1 MTQCKS
7 ERSRRFTQIFCQR
20 LCYYTTKWLLAP
32 RGGAVPAFNF
42 WCHCQTVR
50 LTHLRLAGFKSFVE
64 PTSVSVP
71 SNLVGVVGPN
81 GCGKS
86 NIIDAVRWVLGESKA
101 SELRGESMQDVI
113 FNGSTNRKPAS
124 RASVELVFDNS
135 EGRAGGSWNQ
145 FAEISVKRVLTRDG
159 SSTYYINQQAVRR
172 RDVQDIFMGTGLG
185 PRAYAIIGQGMI
197 ARIIEARPEELRVFL
212 EEAAGVSKYK
222 ERRRETGNRLQDT
235 RDNLT
240 RIEDILRELTSQ
252 IERLESQA
260 EVARKYKDFESEKTS
275 KQHLLWAIRLKDGLE
290 QKDRFSAKR
299 REAEAELERL
309 QSDSISTQTEL
320 LAIREKQIQNQ
331 QALESSQSAW
341 IEANRNVS
349 RLEAD
354 IRVMAESKSRL
365 INRLKELELE
375 EKVWADRLI
384 MAKERSDAGQEE
396 VLIAKESTEEFLIA
410 FEEAQLALEPVQQM
424 LFIAKEEVDK
434 RRTRVLDIQREI
446 SQATAQRDSAS
457 RTKDNLKLKIDRIVA
472 EQSQLVTP
480 SDDELRNAQSNSK
493 VFTED
498 LISAKLQLEKKED
511 ETKGLEAQLTQVQSE
526 YQIERDR
533 QANTKARLEALAGLE
548 AQLTQEG
555 ELQPWLQSQ
564 NLADLPKL
572 IGKIQVEAGWERA
585 LESALRESLD
595 SVITTDLS
603 DFANKGALNPPQR
616 VAILETRITTNVPE
630 ATPTTLASVV
640 SCSDRQT
647 LQAIYVLLNG
657 FEIASS
663 LQEALQKRH
672 SLGSG
677 RKIVVKEGHVIG
689 HNSVNIYAAENE
701 QAGRLERQQQIAALN
716 TELRALEMLCSESE
730 AKRDQL
736 QGRCKA
742 AKNELNIMRQRVEQL
757 TRQIHDCQLKV
768 LRLEEA
774 QSRADAR
781 ANQLSLDKAV
791 LESELEEQ
799 HALLYEAEDLLMELE
814 DRLGLASESLEDQ
827 KNKVTQLERELHAR
841 QEAVQTALRQRQD
854 AEFNLR
860 TLESTLRE
868 AQRDINFAQAESAKV
883 KERQQI
889 TQAELNSLS
898 ASDTEEAL
906 QNALEERVITEE
918 QVAVA
923 RDQLEQI
930 MSKVSELEKL
940 EKNNEKLT
948 DPLRQAIQD
957 FALKAQAAELTVEQY
972 QTNLDEAQA
981 DKESLM
987 RLIIESENL
996 PSASGLQADVTRL
1009 VNSMQALGAVNLAAL
1024 DELAAAQERKTY
1036 LDRQAAD
1043 LIEAMNTLED
1053 AIRKIDMETREL
1065 LSETFDAV
1073 NAQFSRLFPL
1083 LFGGGDAR
1091 LVMTGDEILDAGVQ
1105 VFAQPPG
1112 KKNGTIHLLSGGEKA
1127 LTATALVFAIFELNP
1142 APFCLLDE
1150 VDAPLDDANTER
1162 FSKLVKQMSERTQ
1175 FLFISH
1181 NKIAMEMAQQ
1191 LIGVTMQEKGVS
1203 RIVAVDLA
1211 SAEKLATE
1219 TV

>member
-1 MTQCKS
+1 MIQCKS
-7 ERSRRFTQIFCQR
+7 ALSRRFTQIFFQR
-20 LCYYTTKWLLAP
+20 LCYYTSKWLLAP
-32 RGGAVPAFNF
+32 RDGAVPAFNF

-64 PTSVSVP
+64 PISVSVP

-145 FAEISVKRVLTRDG
+145 FSEISVKRVLTRDG

-172 RDVQDIFMGTGLG
+172 RDVQDIFLGTGLG

-240 RIEDILRELTSQ
+240 RIEDILRELTGQ

-275 KQHLLWAIRLKDGLE
+275 KQHLLWALRLKDGQE
-290 QKDRFSAKR
+290 QRDKFSAKR
-299 REAEAELERL
+299 SEAQTELERL
-309 QSDSISTQTEL
+309 QSHSVTTQTEL
-320 LAIREKQIQNQ
+320 LAIRETQIQSQ
-331 QALESSQSAW
+331 QKLETSQAAW
-341 IEANRNVS
+341 IEANRAVS

-365 INRLKELELE
+365 ANRIKELEFE
-375 EKVWADRLI
+375 TKAWSDRLTS
-384 MAKERSDAGQEE
+384 AQERADAGLEE
-396 VLIAKESTEEFLIA
+396 VLIAKEGVEELLIA
-410 FEEAQLALEPVQQM
+410 FEEAQLALEPVQEA
-424 LFIAKEEVDK
+424 LALAKEEIDK
-434 RRTRVLDIQREI
+434 RRTRVLDVQREI
-446 SQATAQRDSAS
+446 SQANAQQDSAS
-457 RTKDNLKLKIDRIVA
+457 RSKDNLQLKIERIVS
-472 EQSQLVTP
+472 EQSQIATP
-480 SDDELRNAQSNSK
+480 SDSELQGAKANHIVLS
-493 VFTED
+493 ED
-498 LISAKLQLEKKED
+498 LLAAKDTLEKKEQEVKTL
-511 ETKGLEAQLTQVQSE
+511 ETQLSQVQSE
-526 YQIERDR
+526 FQIERDK
-533 QANTKARLEALAGLE
+533 QANTKARLDALVGLE
-548 AQLTQEG
+548 TQLTQEG
-555 ELQPWLQSQ
+555 ELMPWLQSQ
-564 NLADLPKL
+564 NMADLPKL
-572 IGKIQVEAGWERA
+572 MAKIRVEAGWERA

-595 SVITTDLS
+595 SMLVPDLS
-603 DFANKGALNPPQR
+603 KLSQLSSLTPPQR
-616 VAILETRITTNVPE
+616 LSILETKPASSVPE
-630 ATPTTLASVV
+630 ATPSTLASVV
-640 SCSDRQT
+640 SCSDKET
-647 LQAIYVLLNG
+647 LQAIYILLDG
-657 FEIASS
+657 YQIADS
-663 LQEALQKRH
+663 LTVALEKRG
-672 SLGSG
+672 SLKTNQ
-677 RKIVVKEGHVIG
+677 RIVVKEGHVISR
-689 HNSVNIYAAENE
+689 NSLSIYAAESE

-716 TELRALEMLCSESE
+716 TELRALEMLCNESQG
-730 AKRDQL
+730 KRDSL
-736 QGRCKA
+736 Q
-742 AKNELNIMRQRVEQL
+742 AKFQDAKQVLHSTRQQVETL
-757 TRQIHDCQLKV
+757 TRQVHDCQLKV
-768 LRLEEA
+768 LKLEEA

-781 ANQLSLDKAV
+781 TNQLSLDKAV

-799 HALLYEAEDLLMELE
+799 QALLYEAEDLLVDLE

-827 KNKVTQLERELHAR
+827 KGKVEQQERELQSK
-841 QEAVQTALRQRQD
+841 QESVQSALRKRQD

-860 TLESTLRE
+860 TLESSVRE
-868 AQRDINFAQAESAKV
+868 AQREIDFAQTESAKV
-883 KERQQI
+883 SERLQVAL
-889 TQAELNSLS
+889 TELNGLS
-898 ASDTEEAL
+898 ASEAEEAL
-906 QNALEERVITEE
+906 QNALEDRVITEE
-918 QVAVA
+918 QVGVA
-923 RDQLEQI
+923 REQLEQI
-930 MSKVSELEKL
+930 MSKVSELEQL

-948 DPLRQAIQD
+948 DPLRQNIQD
-957 FALKAQAAELTVEQY
+957 LALKIQAAEMTVEQY
-972 QTNLDEAQA
+972 QANLDEAQA

-987 RLIIESENL
+987 RLIIESESL
-996 PSASGLQADVTRL
+996 PSASTLQGEVTRL
-1009 VNSMQALGAVNLAAL
+1009 VNSMQSLGAVNLAAL

-1036 LDRQAAD
+1036 LDKQAAD
-1043 LIEAMNTLED
+1043 LIEAMETLED

-1073 NAQFSRLFPL
+1073 NKQFSRLFPL

-1091 LVMTGDEILDAGVQ
+1091 LVMTGEEILDAGVQ